1 MNGGALATYRSKRN
15 FAKTAEPEDEPVA
28 PSNRLR
34 FVVQKHA
41 ARRLH
46 YDFRLELDGVFKSWA
61 VTRGP
66 SLDPRDKR
74 LAVEVEDHPL
84 AYGDFEGTIPKGEYG
99 GGTVQ
104 IWDRGCWEP
113 EGEVPPQQALAK
125 GELKFR
131 LDGERLKG
139 GWVLVRMKRDRD
151 GGKRSN
157 WLLIKHR
164 DATARD
170 GGGAGALADDRSVAS
185 GRAMAEIAAGRG
197 PGPKPFLLRRKKTA
211 APDAVWHSSAG
222 APPDFVPV
230 QLCRLV
236 GRPPAGEGWAHE
248 IKFDGYR
255 IQLRVARGA
264 ATLKTRKGLDW
275 TDKFPAI
282 AEAAAALPD
291 ALIDGEVVAL
301 NDNGIPDF
309 SALQAAL
316 SERDTGELV
325 YFAFDLLFAQGEDL
339 RPKPLAERKRR
350 LAALLRAARRPR
362 LRYVEHFATGGEAML
377 ESACRAGLEGIVSK
391 RLDAPYASGRGTA
404 WTKAK
409 CRPGHE
415 VVIGGWS
422 GDGERL
428 RSLLVGVRRG
438 DHLAYVGRVGTG
450 LGADTVA
457 ALMPRLKALAA
468 DTSPFRGDG
477 APRGGPGIRW
487 VRPELVA
494 EIEFAGWTDAG
505 IVRQAAFKGLRLDKP
520 ADEVEAE
527 IPAPAATPIAA
538 PASPPPARP
547 PSQSRAEVLGVVITH
562 PDKALWPDGGDGR
575 PVTKLDLA
583 EYLAAVAE
591 RMLPHIE
598 GRPCSIVRAPDGVAA
613 AHFFQRH
620 AGPGSSKYFTAAQVG
635 AERKPYLQLDR
646 REALIAAAQSAGL
659 EFHPLNCA
667 PGRPETPG
675 RLVFDLD
682 PAPDVGFD
690 AVVEAA
696 AEMRGRLEALG
707 LIAWC
712 KTTGGKGLHVV
723 VELKAPRSGGPDWE
737 AAKSFARTVCARME
751 RDSPDRYVLNMAKKQ
766 RHGRIFL
773 DYLRNDRLSTAVA
786 PWSPRAR
793 AGATVSMPLAW
804 DQVRAGLD
812 PTRFTLRTA
821 PALADAWADYA
832 ASARP
837 LAPAIKRLAARS

>member
-1 MNGGALATYRSKRN
+1 M
-15 FAKTAEPEDEPVA
+15 
-28 PSNRLR
+28 
-34 FVVQKHA
+34 
-41 ARRLH
+41 
-46 YDFRLELDGVFKSWA
+46 
-61 VTRGP
+61 
-66 SLDPRDKR
+66 
-74 LAVEVEDHPL
+74 
-84 AYGDFEGTIPKGEYG
+84 
-99 GGTVQ
+99 
-104 IWDRGCWEP
+104 
-113 EGEVPPQQALAK
+113 
-125 GELKFR
+125 
-131 LDGERLKG
+131 
-139 GWVLVRMKRDRD
+139 
-151 GGKRSN
+151 
-157 WLLIKHR
+157 
-164 DATARD
+164 
-170 GGGAGALADDRSVAS
+170 
-185 GRAMAEIAAGRG
+185 
-197 PGPKPFLLRRKKTA
+197 
-211 APDAVWHSSAG
+211 
-222 APPDFVPV
+222 
-230 QLCRLV
+230 
-236 GRPPAGEGWAHE
+236 
-248 IKFDGYR
+248 
-255 IQLRVARGA
+255 
-264 ATLKTRKGLDW
+264 
-275 TDKFPAI
+275 
-282 AEAAAALPD
+282 
-291 ALIDGEVVAL
+291 
-301 NDNGIPDF
+301 
-309 SALQAAL
+309 
-316 SERDTGELV
+316 
-325 YFAFDLLFAQGEDL
+325 
-339 RPKPLAERKRR
+339 
-350 LAALLRAARRPR
+350 
-362 LRYVEHFATGGEAML
+362 
-377 ESACRAGLEGIVSK
+377 
-391 RLDAPYASGRGTA
+391 
-404 WTKAK
+404 
-409 CRPGHE
+409 
-415 VVIGGWS
+415 
-422 GDGERL
+422 
-428 RSLLVGVRRG
+428 
-438 DHLAYVGRVGTG
+438 
-450 LGADTVA
+450 
-457 ALMPRLKALAA
+457 
-468 DTSPFRGDG
+468 DG
-477 APRGGPGIRW
+477 APRGGTGIRW

-547 PSQSRAEVLGVVITH
+547 PSQSRAELLGVLITH

-591 RMLPHIE
+591 RMLPHNE
-598 GRPCSIVRAPDGVAA
+598 GRPCSIVRAPVGVAA

-812 PTRFTLRTA
+812 PTRFTVRTA